1 MNSFANLIPEFS
13 TQVQKSPWCNF
24 LSYNKP
30 SVSHF
35 IFTYMTH
42 HDNQIYELIQKEN
55 HRQKTGIE
63 LIPSENYAS
72 KHVREP
78 LSSSFVNKYSEGY
91 PGKRYYGGNE
101 FVDQV
106 EKIAQERAKKLFQV
120 EYVNVQPY
128 SGSPANFAVYMATC
142 EPGDTIMGQALV
154 TGGHLTHGAHVSFSA
169 TYFNSVQ
176 YGVLQEKHK
185 NDGLFDF
192 EAIRK
197 LAQVHKPKLIWVGAS
212 AYPLQIPFERFA
224 KIADE
229 VGAYLAADIAHIAG
243 LVAGGQ
249 HPSPVPHVHIVTTTT
264 HKTLRGPRG
273 GIIMVTAKGLKK
285 DPELPKKIDKA
296 VFPGLQGGPHD
307 NQTAAIAVALYE
319 ASQPSFKTY
328 AAQIVKNA
336 QTLADTLKKGG
347 IHLVGDGSEN
357 HLILA
362 DLTETHGAGAGYFAE
377 YALDHVGLTMNK
389 NTVPGEQ
396 SSPFYPSGIRMGT
409 PAATTRGMKDREMKF
424 IGETMLKVLEI
435 IKDYK
440 LPDTKEE
447 RIPYLKNFRQEIE
460 SNDELKK
467 IKKEVEK
474 MAVGFA
480 IP

>member
-1 MNSFANLIPEFS
+1 M
-13 TQVQKSPWCNF
+13 QKD
-24 LSYNKP
+24 
-30 SVSHF
+30 
-35 IFTYMTH
+35 TH
-42 HDNQIYELIQKEN
+42 IYELIEAEN
-55 HRQKTGIE
+55 DRQRKGVE

-72 KHVREP
+72 AHVREP

-101 FVDQV
+101 FVDKV
-106 EKIAQERAKKLFQV
+106 ESLAQERAKKLFQV
-120 EYVNVQPY
+120 EYANVQPY

-142 EPGDTIMGQALV
+142 QPGETIMGQALI

-169 TYFNSVQ
+169 IYFNSVQ
-176 YGVLQEKHK
+176 YGVLPER
-185 NDGLFDF
+185 NGGDGLFDF
-192 EAIRK
+192 KEIRR
-197 LAQVHKPKLIWVGAS
+197 LAKEHKPKLIWVGAS
-212 AYPLQIPFERFA
+212 AYPLQIPFEKFA
-224 KIADE
+224 EIADE

-243 LVAGGQ
+243 LIVGGQ

-273 GIIMVTAKGLKK
+273 GIIMVTKKGLEK
-285 DPELPKKIDKA
+285 DPELPKKINKA

-307 NQTAAIAVALYE
+307 NQTAAIAVALHE
-319 ASQPSFKTY
+319 AARPEFKDY

-336 QTLADTLKKGG
+336 HALAETLKTGG

-362 DLTETHGAGAGYFAE
+362 DLTKTHGAGSGYFAE

-396 SSPFYPSGIRMGT
+396 SSPFYPSGLRMGT
-409 PAATTRGMKDREMKF
+409 PAATTRGMKEADMKF
-424 IGETMLKVLEI
+424 IGDTMLKVLEI
-435 IKDYK
+435 TKQYHLPEKREDRKEYLTRFRTEIDTHSGLRSIQKD
-440 LPDTKEE
+440 
-447 RIPYLKNFRQEIE
+447 
-460 SNDELKK
+460 
-467 IKKEVEK
+467 VEA
-474 MAVGFA
+474 MAIGFA

>member
-1 MNSFANLIPEFS
+1 MAH
-13 TQVQKSPWCNF
+13 QDK
-24 LSYNKP
+24 
-30 SVSHF
+30 
-35 IFTYMTH
+35 
-42 HDNQIYELIQKEN
+42 QIYDLIEKEN
-55 HRQKTGIE
+55 HRQKIGIE

-72 KHVREP
+72 EHVRKP
-78 LSSSFVNKYSEGY
+78 LASSFVNKYSEGY
-91 PGKRYYGGNE
+91 PKKRYYGGNE
-101 FVDQV
+101 NVDEV
-106 EKIAQERAKKLFQV
+106 ELIAQERAKKLFGV

-142 EPGDTIMGQALV
+142 QPGDTIMGQALV

-176 YGVLQEKHK
+176 YGVLQEKRQ

-192 EAIRK
+192 DAIRK
-197 LAQVHKPKLIWVGAS
+197 LALEHRPKLIWVGAS

-224 KIADE
+224 EIADE
-229 VGAYLAADIAHIAG
+229 IGAYLAADIAHIAG
-243 LVAGGQ
+243 LVAGGK

-273 GIIMVTAKGLKK
+273 GIIMVTKKGLEK
-285 DPELPKKIDKA
+285 DPELPQKINKA

-319 ASQPSFKTY
+319 ASQPEFKEY

-336 QTLADTLKKGG
+336 HALAETLKAGG

-362 DLTETHGAGAGYFAE
+362 DLTKTHGAGAGYFAE
-377 YALDHVGLTMNK
+377 YALDSVGLTMNK

-396 SSPFYPSGIRMGT
+396 SSPFYPSGVRMGT
-409 PAATTRGMKDREMKF
+409 PAATTRGMKEADMQF
-424 IGETMLKVLEI
+424 IGKIMLKVLEI
-435 IKDYK
+435 IKKYK
-440 LPDTKEE
+440 LPSTKEK
-447 RIPYLKNFRQEIE
+447 RLPYLKTFREEINTN
-460 SNDELKK
+460 NDLKK
-467 IKKEVEK
+467 LKKEVEQ

>member
-1 MNSFANLIPEFS
+1 MAH
-13 TQVQKSPWCNF
+13 QDK
-24 LSYNKP
+24 
-30 SVSHF
+30 
-35 IFTYMTH
+35 
-42 HDNQIYELIQKEN
+42 QIYELIEKEN
-55 HRQKTGIE
+55 YRQKTGIE

-72 KHVREP
+72 EHVRKP

-91 PGKRYYGGNE
+91 PKKRYYGGNE
-101 FVDQV
+101 NVDEV
-106 EKIAQERAKKLFQV
+106 ELIAQERAKKLFGV
-120 EYVNVQPY
+120 EYANVQPY

-142 EPGDTIMGQALV
+142 QPGDTIMGQALV

-176 YGVLQEKHK
+176 YGVLQEKREK
-185 NDGLFDF
+185 DGLFDF
-192 EAIRK
+192 AAIRK
-197 LAQVHKPKLIWVGAS
+197 LALEHKPKLIWVGAS

-224 KIADE
+224 EIADE

-273 GIIMVTAKGLKK
+273 GIIMVTKKGLEK
-285 DPELPKKIDKA
+285 DPELPQKINKA

-319 ASQPSFKTY
+319 ASQPDFKKY

-336 QTLADTLKKGG
+336 QALAKTLKSGG
-347 IHLVGDGSEN
+347 INLVGEGSEN

-362 DLTETHGAGAGYFAE
+362 DLTKTHGAGAGYFAE
-377 YALDHVGLTMNK
+377 YALDAVGLTMNK

-409 PAATTRGMKDREMKF
+409 PAATTRGMKEKDMQF
-424 IGETMLKVLEI
+424 IGNIMLQVLEI
-435 IKDYK
+435 TKKYR
-440 LPDTKEE
+440 LPDTKEK
-447 RIPYLKNFRQEIE
+447 RLPYLKTFREEINAH
-460 SNDELKK
+460 SKLKK
-467 IKKEVEK
+467 LKKEVEQ
-474 MAVGFA
+474 MAVGFD

>member
-1 MNSFANLIPEFS
+1 MAH
-13 TQVQKSPWCNF
+13 QDK
-24 LSYNKP
+24 
-30 SVSHF
+30 
-35 IFTYMTH
+35 
-42 HDNQIYELIQKEN
+42 QIYDLIKKEN

-72 KHVREP
+72 EHVRKP

-91 PGKRYYGGNE
+91 PKKRYYGGNE
-101 FVDQV
+101 NVDEV
-106 EKIAQERAKKLFQV
+106 EIIAQERAKKLFDV

-142 EPGDTIMGQALV
+142 QPGDTIMGQALV

-176 YGVLQEKHK
+176 YGVLQEKRQ

-192 EAIRK
+192 DAIRK
-197 LAQVHKPKLIWVGAS
+197 LALEHKPKLIWVGAS

-224 KIADE
+224 EIADE

-243 LVAGGQ
+243 LIAGGQ

-273 GIIMVTAKGLKK
+273 GIIMVTKKGLEK
-285 DPELPKKIDKA
+285 DPELPKKINKA

-319 ASQPSFKTY
+319 ASLPEFTEY

-336 QTLADTLKKGG
+336 NALAGTLKAGG
-347 IHLVGDGSEN
+347 INLVGEGSEN

-362 DLTETHGAGAGYFAE
+362 DLTKTHGAGAGYFAE
-377 YALDHVGLTMNK
+377 YALDSVGLTMNK

-396 SSPFYPSGIRMGT
+396 SSPFYPSGLRMGT
-409 PAATTRGMKDREMKF
+409 PAATTRGMKEADMKF
-424 IGETMLKVLEI
+424 IGNTMLKVLEI
-435 IKDYK
+435 IKKYR
-440 LPDTKEE
+440 LPDTKEK
-447 RIPYLKNFRQEIE
+447 RLPYLKTFRQEIDAN
-460 SNDELKK
+460 SDLKQL
-467 IKKEVEK
+467 KKEVEQ